1 MKLLKRCQH
10 EHVNSFYGAYLKD
23 DRVWLILGYCAGSVL
38 DVMRVFKSGLT
49 EPEIKVIANQCL
61 KGIQFLHTKCEIVH
75 RDIKAANLF
84 LTDEGQVVV
93 GDLGIGTCLD
103 ERGKAQSFVG
113 SPFWMAP
120 EVIMAMETGTY
131 SYPSD
136 LWSFGITLIELAEEK
151 PPLIEL
157 HHIQALFQMMSVMIP
172 MNRPPGLKGG
182 SKWSEQFH
190 SLLANCLT
198 IDPNERQ
205 DAGQLLEHP
214 FVKDVGGEDG
224 IKILGS
230 LVNRSQSVEAGEL
243 DLSSLMSSGLVQ
255 VSEEPELPEDT
266 EYDDGGHG
274 GHGHGNGGG
283 GKSSMQPGA
292 SSSARQGKLPQLHGV
307 PSVVHV
313 PAIPPILGA
322 GASDASEGRA
332 SPLDSIGETHS
343 SMGTKTGTSLRAM
356 IKLPFQIALEEKAA
370 LEGEQTQWQAQ
381 QKEMSKLFKKQHEAL
396 KKLTGKHEAEI
407 TALKQHQES
416 KLQAMESAHETTRIK
431 DDSKAKQAID
441 KETGQYRK
449 HAEAIA
455 KELKRTG
462 NKSRKQFEKQ
472 LKANVAIFK
481 KEELEGHGGITILHD
496 KAQKQ
501 ALKVRVEAMIAA
513 ETADVLAVLTQRDE
527 RELQLYEMK
536 HGISKIRM
544 ISRHKK
550 EGLELHDKQRLVELA
565 LIRDQKTGLLLSK
578 AKEHCLEVNKLQQDH
593 IESRHDLERA
603 SLEETHKKIFEDLQK
618 SHQSASKTLRVSLR
632 KLPGEAEEISAL
644 LNRKRSQNKDLAN
657 SAAQSGAGG
666 SGGRGVQQLAREV
679 VAANE
684 GSSWFRGSLSRRQMQ
699 RVERE
704 ELRSV
709 KEGHIRSET
718 MKLNVKQSEILASQR
733 SKADVEFEQLQR
745 YHARQRS
752 ELLRMQ
758 EESILAIDN
767 HAQAVRTATDK
778 YIATEEKSRAK
789 TAELELSKRLTL
801 ATKLIAHKESVIEAA
816 KVVLATAYATPCIV
830 RSSILQNIV
839 GSIDAELEP
848 K

>member
-1 MKLLKRCQH
+1 M
-10 EHVNSFYGAYLKD
+10 
-23 DRVWLILGYCAGSVL
+23 
-38 DVMRVFKSGLT
+38 
-49 EPEIKVIANQCL
+49 
-61 KGIQFLHTKCEIVH
+61 
-75 RDIKAANLF
+75 
-84 LTDEGQVVV
+84 V

-103 ERGKAQSFVG
+103 EKSKAQSFVG

-157 HHIQALFQMMSVMIP
+157 HHIQALFQMMSLMIP
-172 MNRPPGLKGG
+172 MNRPPRLKDG

-190 SLLANCLT
+190 SMLANCLT
-198 IDPNERQ
+198 IDPDERE

-214 FVKDVGGEDG
+214 FVKDLGDEDG
-224 IKILGS
+224 LRILSS

-243 DLSSLMSSGLVQ
+243 DLSTLMSSGLVQ
-255 VSEEPELPEDT
+255 VSEEPELAEEADH
-266 EYDDGGHG
+266 DGGSSSG
-274 GHGHGNGGG
+274 DGGG
-283 GKSSMQPGA
+283 GGGDVGGGTQPGA
-292 SSSARQGKLPQLHGV
+292 SMLPAASSSPARQGKLPQSQEV
-307 PSVVHV
+307 PSVLHV
-313 PAIPPILGA
+313 PDIPPIPPILGA
-322 GASDASEGRA
+322 DDSDAAGGRV
-332 SPLDSIGETHS
+332 SPHSIGGTHS

-370 LEGEQTQWQAQ
+370 LGGEQTQWQAQ
-381 QKEMSKLFKKQHEAL
+381 QKEMSKLFKKQAEAL
-396 KKLTGKHEAEI
+396 KKMTGKHEAEI
-407 TALKQHQES
+407 NALKQQQES
-416 KLQAMESAHETTRIK
+416 KLQTMESAHETIRIK
-431 DDSKAKQAID
+431 EDSKAKQTID

-455 KELKRTG
+455 KELRRTG

-472 LKANVAIFK
+472 LKANVAMFK
-481 KEELEGHGGITILHD
+481 KEELEGHGGGTIIHD

-501 ALKVRVEAMIAA
+501 ALKAGVEAMIST
-513 ETADVLAVLTQRDE
+513 ETADILAMLTQRDE
-527 RELQLYEMK
+527 SELQLYEMK
-536 HGISKIRM
+536 HGIGKIRM

-565 LIRDQKTGLLLSK
+565 LIREQKTGLLLSK

-632 KLPGEAEEISAL
+632 KLPEEAKEISAL
-644 LNRKRSQNKDLAN
+644 LNRKRSQNKDTAN
-657 SAAQSGAGG
+657 SAARGGAGG
-666 SGGRGVQQLAREV
+666 SRVQQPAREAA
-679 VAANE
+679 AANE
-684 GSSWFRGSLSRRQMQ
+684 SSSWFRGSLSRRQMQ

-733 SKADVEFEQLQR
+733 SKADAEIEQLQR

-758 EESILAIDN
+758 EESILATD
-767 HAQAVRTATDK
+767 HQAQTVRTATDK

-789 TAELELSKRLTL
+789 TTELELSKRLTL
-801 ATKLIAHKESVIEAA
+801 ETKLIAHKESVVEAA
-816 KVVLATAYATPCIV
+816 KAALATSYATPCIV
-830 RSSILQNIV
+830 RSSILQSIV
-839 GSIDAELEP
+839 GSIDAELLY
-848 K
+848 